1 MGATKFTGE
10 IVEIVKK
17 YLKLDKNV
25 LLKDIKINLSLNN
38 LPEITL
44 TACLVNTKEKED

>member
-1 MGATKFTGE
+1 MDATKFTGE
-10 IVEIVKK
+10 IVEIVRK

-25 LLKDIKINLSLNN
+25 LLKDIKINLSLNS

-44 TACLVNTKEKED
+44 TACLVDTKEKED